1 METFYKAEITPF
13 EIFYQTKI
21 ETFENFYKAKIAHFG
36 NFLQSKNNTFE
47 GGHTD
52 ARTDAQLRFI
62 YKDEMGSKS
71 GFMRGF
77 QKGITLDDK
86 TSRSV
91 NLVGLQNRV
100 AKKFAKFLH
109 LTLDLGRGS

>member
-1 METFYKAEITPF
+1 MKEVVSCKSEYFHNDPEYLTQTRRESMVSSESSVDSFSVSFLLFLSCCHSYSTFMLPK
-13 EIFYQTKI
+13 
-21 ETFENFYKAKIAHFG
+21 N
-36 NFLQSKNNTFE
+36 LQNIC
-47 GGHTD
+47 
-52 ARTDAQLRFI
+52 L
-62 YKDEMGSKS
+62 YEMGSKS

-100 AKKFAKFLH
+100 AKKLQNFCI
-109 LTLDLGRGS
+109 

>member
-1 METFYKAEITPF
+1 
-13 EIFYQTKI
+13 
-21 ETFENFYKAKIAHFG
+21 
-36 NFLQSKNNTFE
+36 
-47 GGHTD
+47 
-52 ARTDAQLRFI
+52 
-62 YKDEMGSKS
+62 MGSKS

-77 QKGITLDDK
+77 QKGIILNDK

-100 AKKFAKFLH
+100 AKKIAKFLH